1 MLTEN
6 TLFPIAVLFVFLR
19 MSPWIILNSL
29 PIFAYIPLRI
39 KSLFTLML
47 AFLVAL
53 VLASNDLIP
62 FDEFNV
68 GSTWWVMKV
77 AVAEFVIGL
86 SIASGFYLVSFFL
99 SVAGKLWDYPH
110 GFATLNAF
118 NPGASDLVSIYS
130 RVFLVIFVFVFFSL
144 NIHHDFIE
152 FYIHSFVEVPLIS
165 FGLWYDLNGYL
176 TLFSQMAVLVFSIS
190 FPIVFMLLVFD
201 FVSAYLVKSNPGF
214 NIYFISLP
222 VKIFIGMLVFH
233 FSLPYV
239 MSIIENISQI
249 ILGGWNV

>member
-1 MLTEN
+1 MLIDN
-6 TLFPIAVLFVFLR
+6 ALFPIALLFVFLR
-19 MSPWIILNSL
+19 LSPWVLLNSL
-29 PIFAYIPLRI
+29 PIFAYIPLKI
-39 KSLFTLML
+39 KGMFTLML
-47 AFLVAL
+47 AFLVVL
-53 VLASNDLIP
+53 VLASNDLVP
-62 FDEFNV
+62 FEHFNV
-68 GSTWWVMKV
+68 GSSWWVLKI
-77 AVAEFVIGL
+77 AISEFVIGL
-86 SIASGFYLVSFFL
+86 SIASGFYLISFFL

-130 RVFLVIFVFVFFSL
+130 RVFLVVFVFVFFSL

-152 FYIHSFVEVPLIS
+152 FYIRSYVEIPLLSFE
-165 FGLWYDLNGYL
+165 LWYDLESYLALFGYMGIL
-176 TLFSQMAVLVFSIS
+176 IFSVS

-233 FSLPYV
+233 YSLTFV
-239 MSIIENISQI
+239 ISVIEKISLVA
-249 ILGGWNV
+249 LGGGDV

>member
-1 MLTEN
+1 MSIEN
-6 TLFPIAVLFVFLR
+6 SLFPIAVLFVFLR
-19 MSPWIILNSL
+19 LSPWILLNSL

-39 KSLFTLML
+39 KGMLTLML
-47 AFLVAL
+47 AFLVVF
-53 VLASNDLIP
+53 VLASNDMIP
-62 FDEFNV
+62 FEKFKDD
-68 GSTWWVMKV
+68 STWWIMKV
-77 AVAEFVIGL
+77 AVSEFVIGL
-86 SIASGFYLVSFFL
+86 SIASGFYLISFFL

-144 NIHHDFIE
+144 NIHHDFIA
-152 FYIHSFVEVPLIS
+152 FYIRSFIEIPMLS
-165 FGLWYDLNGYL
+165 FGLWYDLDSYL
-176 TLFSQMAVLVFSIS
+176 ALYGHMAVLIFSVS

-233 FSLPYV
+233 FSLPFV
-239 MSIIENISQI
+239 MSVIENISLVV
-249 ILGGWNV
+249 LGGGNV

>member
-62 FDEFNV
+62 FDEFSV
-68 GSTWWVMKV
+68 DSTWWVMKI

-152 FYIHSFVEVPLIS
+152 FYIHSFVEVPLLN
-165 FGLWYDLNGYL
+165 FGLWYDFKGYL
-176 TLFSQMAVLVFSIS
+176 TLFSQIAVLVFSIS

-239 MSIIENISQI
+239 MSIIENISLI
-249 ILGGWNV
+249 VLGRWDV